1 LHRGNQTL
9 LLETTTLRCCAG
21 VGEHRDDN
29 DNPFQVP
36 SVQWMQSRL
45 PKRLRQMFV
54 AMVVPK
60 GSLGRKLPHRMSLS
74 TQKLFYDSQSGG
86 FIAVPGSAGM
96 RVHDSWY
103 APRSRT
109 GELRVS
115 DAELVGYMRMAA
127 ENGIRSLSLPQV
139 DDAQELQTTLYSSA
153 QYLSRN
159 RSKLPLQ
166 VAAQVWNSDQ
176 ASALCKLTTLTPAAR
191 DVVVAETNVT
201 FDCLNNKFLSDIAA
215 SGISTRVNLAVD
227 ISSTKGV
234 IEVGEAMGALCDQG
248 VKVINL
254 ALCSTSATGKRY
266 HEF

>member
-1 LHRGNQTL
+1 
-9 LLETTTLRCCAG
+9 
-21 VGEHRDDN
+21 
-29 DNPFQVP
+29 
-36 SVQWMQSRL
+36 
-45 PKRLRQMFV
+45 MFV
-54 AMVVPK
+54 AMGLSKVF
-60 GSLGRKLPHRMSLS
+60 LGRKVLQRASLS
-74 TQKLFYDSQSGG
+74 TQKMFYDSQSGG

-103 APRSRT
+103 APRSKA

-127 ENGIRSLSLPQV
+127 EKGVRSLSLPRV
-139 DDAQELQTTLYSSA
+139 EDAQELQTTLHSSA
-153 QYLSRN
+153 EYLRRN
-159 RSKLPLQ
+159 RTKLPLQ

-176 ASALCKLTTLTPAAR
+176 AISLCKLATLTPAAR
-191 DVVVAETNVT
+191 DVVVTETNVT
-201 FDCLNNKFLSDIAA
+201 FDSLNNKFLSDIAA
-215 SGISTRVNLAVD
+215 SGISTRVNFAVD

-254 ALCSTSATGKRY
+254 VLCSTSATGKRY